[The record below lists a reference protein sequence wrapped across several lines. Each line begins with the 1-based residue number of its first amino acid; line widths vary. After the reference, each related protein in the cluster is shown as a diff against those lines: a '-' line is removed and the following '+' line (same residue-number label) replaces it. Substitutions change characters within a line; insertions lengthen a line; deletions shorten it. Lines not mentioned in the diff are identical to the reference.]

1 MDHKKTPEELWSMQ
15 MAKLKLIYSHIHDD
29 DFEYDYG
36 RKETMMTQLQQK
48 LGKSREEL
56 NELLRQL

>member
-1 MDHKKTPEELWSMQ
+1 MDHKKTPEELWNMQ
-15 MAKLKLIYSHIHDD
+15 MAKLKLIYNHIHDD

-36 RKETMMTQLQQK
+36 RKEIMMTQLQRK

-56 NELLRQL
+56 NELLLQL